1 MPEMTSYE
9 PGTPSWVDVSAPDV
23 KTTAAFYSSLFG
35 WDFQDAGPDA
45 GGYGMFLLNGKT
57 VAGIGPIMAEG
68 QPAVWTTYVS
78 TDNADAA
85 VERIQANG
93 GSVFVPPMD
102 VMEAGR
108 MAIAADPTGAVF
120 GMWQPKQM
128 PGADLVNDPGA
139 FCWNELATRDT
150 KAAESFYSAVFGW
163 GASTNAFGEMTYTEW
178 KVGDRSIG
186 GMMPMGADFPAEVPP
201 NWLVYFAVT
210 DCDAAVAK
218 AQELGGGVAA
228 PAMEIENV
236 GRFAVL
242 TDPNGAVFAVI
253 KPSQQ

>member
-1 MPEMTSYE
+1 MTSYE
-9 PGTPSWVDVSAPDV
+9 PGTPSWVDVAAPDV

-68 QPAVWTTYVS
+68 QPAVWTMYVS

-108 MAIAADPTGAVF
+108 MAVAADPTGAVF

-128 PGADLVNDPGA
+128 PGADVVNDPGA
-139 FCWNELATRDT
+139 FCWNELMTRDT
-150 KAAESFYSAVFGW
+150 KAAESFYAAVFGW
-163 GASTNAFGEMTYTEW
+163 GANTSAFGETTYTEW
-178 KVGDRSIG
+178 KQGDRSIG
-186 GMMPMGADFPAEVPP
+186 GMMPMGADFPAEVPA
-201 NWLVYFAVT
+201 NWLTYFAVA
-210 DCDAAVAK
+210 DCDATASK
-218 AQELGGGVAA
+218 TQELGGGVNT
-228 PAMEIENV
+228 PAMDIPV

-242 TDPNGAVFAVI
+242 SDPNGAVFAII
-253 KPSQQ
+253 KLNENAP